1 MEGFLYDL
9 YRLLLE
15 VAVGFILP
23 LFLAVV
29 VAAVI
34 TGFLQTFTNIKD
46 EAISLVGKV
55 IAVTFVFLIFGAQFA
70 DRIQELAIKAWSGGH
85 LP

>member
-9 YRLLLE
+9 YRLLLQ
-15 VAVGFILP
+15 VAVGLALP
-23 LFLAVV
+23 LLLAVV
-29 VAAVI
+29 IASVI

-46 EAISLVGKV
+46 ETISLAGKIVAV
-55 IAVTFVFLIFGAQFA
+55 IFVFLIFGSQFV
-70 DRIQELAIKAWSGGH
+70 DRIQELTIQAWSGGT